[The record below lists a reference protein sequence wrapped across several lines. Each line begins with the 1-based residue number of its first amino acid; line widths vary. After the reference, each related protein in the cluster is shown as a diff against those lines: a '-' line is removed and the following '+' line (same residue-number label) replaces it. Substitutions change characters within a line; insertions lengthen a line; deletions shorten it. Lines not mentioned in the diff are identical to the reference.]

1 MEPLLIAGP
10 DSTLSDAHDLAKEI
24 WPTRSIVQLHIPSK
38 DYYQFDLS
46 VFEQYSAQ
54 QWQIALAVNEFY
66 INDVRRALHEHVKA
80 MGYHFISLISPR
92 ARVSSN
98 ARIGSNTIIH
108 AGCFVGAGSTLGH
121 HCVLRPNTVLCEEVT
136 LGDYVTL
143 EANVSVRELSTI
155 GSFTTLCANTSL
167 ARMTHVGAH
176 CYLNIPRQYG
186 GQIPD
191 CTFYS
196 PSFENPVHVLSGR
209 SQL

>member
-1 MEPLLIAGP
+1 MTARPLLILGP
-10 DSTLSDAHDLAKEI
+10 DSTLRDTHGLAVQAHPDRRVEM
-24 WPTRSIVQLHIPSK
+24 LHIPSV
-38 DYYQFDLS
+38 DYYHFDLAGLAG
-46 VFEQYSAQ
+46 FPPGG
-54 QWQIALAVNEFY
+54 WDICIAVNEFY
-66 INDVRRALHEHVKA
+66 INDVRRALHMQIES
-80 MGYHFISLISPR
+80 MGYQAVSLISPH
-92 ARVSSN
+92 AHVDAS
-98 ARIGSNTIIH
+98 AAVGENTIVH

-167 ARMTHVGAH
+167 ARMSHVGTH
-176 CYLNIPRQYG
+176 CYLNIPRQYS

-196 PSFENPVHVLSGR
+196 PSFENPVHVLSG
-209 SQL
+209 